1 MSADYVTETVHQER
15 VKSGDIETVVDG
27 KKMRINIQKLRSR
40 IPAHCFRPNTLYS
53 LSWVLH
59 DIVIYLGLLA
69 MAFYLQDRV
78 SNIGSGGRILL
89 CYFVFPFLAGI
100 PLTGLWVLAHECG
113 HGAFSTNGFV
123 SNTVGLVL
131 HSALMNPYFA
141 WRSSHGRHH
150 QFANNL
156 KTDLNYVPPLRNE
169 YQELFRG
176 QLDLDHMIED
186 APLVVLVRILFQQLV
201 GWPWYLVTH
210 ITAGP
215 NSSPKRSRGWW
226 DNSHFLPD
234 SSLFRPSEFWNIVI
248 SDLAI
253 SAMAVVLYALEQRY
267 GMWTMVWTYLLPL
280 MWVNHWIVMITYLH
294 HTSPVLPKYMPESW
308 TYLRGALA
316 TVDRD
321 PGPVFRYMFH
331 HIVDLHVV
339 HHLFPRI
346 PHYHAQEAT
355 NAIRPLLGDYYHVD
369 KSSWWGALYVA
380 FTQCQWVEACA
391 GKTAQAKVYGRS
403 GTGDIDCPSPGDGI
417 DEVDR
422 EGILWYRPGPM
433 PLPATVMRSQPASS

>member
-1 MSADYVTETVHQER
+1 MSADYTTETVHQER
-15 VKSGDIETVVDG
+15 VKGGDIETVVDG
-27 KKMRINIQKLRSR
+27 KKATVNIQQLRSH
-40 IPAHCFRPNTLYS
+40 IPAHCLRPSALYS
-53 LSWVLH
+53 LAWVLH
-59 DIVIYLGLLA
+59 DSAIYIALLA
-69 MAFYLQDRV
+69 TALCLEDRV
-78 SNIGSGGRILL
+78 LDVGGNGARIAL
-89 CYFVFPFLAGI
+89 CYFVFPFVAGL

-113 HGAFSTNGFV
+113 HGAFSTNGFL
-123 SNTVGLVL
+123 SHTVGLVL
-131 HSALMNPYFA
+131 HSALLNPYFA

-156 KTDLNYVPPLRNE
+156 KTDLNYVPPLRDE

-176 QLDLDHMIED
+176 QIEIDHMIED
-186 APLVVLVRILFQQLV
+186 APIVVLLRILFQQLV

-215 NSSPKRSRGWW
+215 NSSPKKSRGWW
-226 DNSHFLPD
+226 DNSHYLPD

-253 SAMAVVLYALEQRY
+253 SAMAVVLYALVRRY
-267 GMWTMVWTYLLPL
+267 GMSTMAWAYLLPL

-294 HTSPVLPKYMPESW
+294 HTSPVLPKYLPESW

-321 PGPVFRYMFH
+321 PGPVMRYMFH

-369 KSSWWGALYVA
+369 KGSWWGALYVA
-380 FTQCQWVEACA
+380 FTQCQWVEADV
-391 GKTAQAKVYGRS
+391 GKTAQAKLYGKS
-403 GTGDIDCPSPGDGI
+403 GDADCPSPVDGI
-417 DEVDR
+417 SEVDR

-433 PLPATVMRSQPASS
+433 PLPATVMRSQPAAS